1 MTDDE
6 LYRQYLAG
14 DQASG
19 DALMLR
25 CADILTAYLNAFLH
39 NEQDAEDLMLD
50 CFTVILID
58 RPKIGEGNFRAY
70 LYKMARY
77 KANRRW
83 RQRFRRQEFSLDEQE
98 AETILSPAP
107 DPEDAVLKT
116 ERSAVLQ
123 RCLNRIAPQYRE
135 ALFLVYAAGLSYAQ
149 AAEVMGV
156 NTKRVDHLLT
166 RGKQAM
172 RKELNK
178 EGINDGYE

>member
-25 CADILTAYLNAFLH
+25 YGDILTAYLNAFLH
-39 NEQDAEDLMLD
+39 NVQDAEDLMLD

-98 AETILSPAP
+98 AETILSPAAWPRPSSP
-107 DPEDAVLKT
+107 DTWTASGTSRPDGRRLQKSRQL
-116 ERSAVLQ
+116 RSSECTHHPTRSLIFLLQ
-123 RCLNRIAPQYRE
+123 
-135 ALFLVYAAGLSYAQ
+135 GH
-149 AAEVMGV
+149 G
-156 NTKRVDHLLT
+156 KRSI
-166 RGKQAM
+166 
-172 RKELNK
+172 
-178 EGINDGYE
+178 IN